1 MNQLT
6 RIILSTKL
14 FCLTLALGLSVL
26 SLKAQSPDV
35 LSLENTKQLQ
45 TLAQRPLIVLL
56 EQEQEDLLQKLNQ
69 TAPEKASIYQ
79 KQLSHHNQYLK
90 QLITKYW
97 KLNTEIEFRTLTEIK
112 KLSKKDRSVFTILS
126 ITSYDFQS
134 DFLELEGNIGRA
146 LDQDQTVSDTDIDL
160 FYDYKLNKTGAPIYK
175 SRGLVFGW
183 YPGEDFALRPSLSNL
198 KTTLS
203 KPAFEQHYPFK
214 SNEFEKLDDL
224 ALFNWVFDFH
234 FSLNRAIR
242 KNLPQY
248 LAEQALDSKAKM
260 KKFTLYISE
269 KWINEKKFPAKH
281 IEASY
286 PYDLQ
291 IVDHKTFTKLLLEG
305 GQGKGFLFSYFDQ
318 DHNYTPYQLVLDGE
332 DGQILGFSPRSNLRS
347 ALVQKKYVSKKVIKD
362 IVK

>member
-6 RIILSTKL
+6 RIIFSAKL
-14 FCLTLALGLSVL
+14 FCTIMTTALLIL
-26 SLKAQSPDV
+26 PLKAQSPDV
-35 LSLENTKQLQ
+35 LTLENRKQLED
-45 TLAQRPLIVLL
+45 LAQRTMIVIL
-56 EQEQEDLLQKLNQ
+56 EKEQEDLLEQLNRR
-69 TAPEKASIYQ
+69 APEKAAVYQ
-79 KQLSHHNQYLK
+79 KQLNHHNQYLK
-90 QLITKYW
+90 QLVKKYW
-97 KLNTEIEFRTLTEIK
+97 KLNSEIEFRTLEDVK
-112 KLSKKDRSVFTILS
+112 ALSKKERSMFSILS

-146 LDQDQTVSDTDIDL
+146 IDPDQTVSDTHIDL
-160 FYDYKLNKTGAPIYK
+160 FYNYDLNKAGAPIYK

-183 YPGEDFALRPSLSNL
+183 YSGEDFALRPSLSNL
-198 KTTLS
+198 RTTLS

-214 SNEFEKLDDL
+214 RNKFEKLDDP
-224 ALFNWVFDFH
+224 AFFNCFFDFH

-248 LAEQALDSKAKM
+248 LTEQASEGKAKM
-260 KKFTLYISE
+260 KAITLYISE
-269 KWINEKKFPAKH
+269 KWINEKKFSAKD

-291 IVDHKTFTKLLLEG
+291 IVDHDTFSKLLLEG

-318 DHNYTPYQLVLDGE
+318 DHNYIPYQLVIDGE
-332 DGQILGFSPRSNLRS
+332 DGQILGFSPRSNIRS